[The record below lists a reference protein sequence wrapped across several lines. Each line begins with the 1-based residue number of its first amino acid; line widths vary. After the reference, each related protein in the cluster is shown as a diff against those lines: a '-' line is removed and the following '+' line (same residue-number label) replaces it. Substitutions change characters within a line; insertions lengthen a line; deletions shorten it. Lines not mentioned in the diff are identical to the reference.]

1 MTTPG
6 FDPTSK
12 IGRWV
17 AFLLLPLATAAAALI
32 GVKAKAWFG
41 VELDPAATVAFILS
55 VAGGIIT
62 WLFNRGRYEVAHV
75 LKQRPED
82 VDARLKLLETV
93 LPAPPSAAAPGS
105 GSPASPRAPGHGGVA
120 PGA

>member
-1 MTTPG
+1 MTPG

-17 AFLLLPLATAAAALI
+17 AFFILPLATALAALV

-41 VELDPAATVAFILS
+41 VDLDPAATVAFILS
-55 VAGGIIT
+55 IAGGIIT

-75 LKQRPED
+75 LKTQPED
-82 VDARLKLLETV
+82 IDARLKLLEGV
-93 LPAPPSAAAPGS
+93 LPAPPQAPAPGA
-105 GSPASPRAPGHGGVA
+105 GSPSSPRAPGRGGVSA
-120 PGA
+120 DL